1 MEKLP
6 RQVAGVCDEE
16 NRGQKEEPKDYGG
29 RSGQKQHTL
38 QCRENMM
45 LRTAENCKDRVRIA
59 AGAGSF
65 SQKCCQKDSTLYEEE
80 TSSLMGELQTLQ
92 LNSKAYAMKC
102 RIALAP

>member
-1 MEKLP
+1 M
-6 RQVAGVCDEE
+6 AGVCDEE
-16 NRGQKEEPKDYGG
+16 SRGQEEEPKDYGG
-29 RSGQKQHTL
+29 QSGQKQHTL